1 MPIHIKAEKEQ
12 LSPLVIAPGDPRS
25 KYIAENYLEEVKCY
39 NEYRQLLGYTGKYK
53 GIPISVQTTG
63 MGVPSCMIV
72 CEELVMLGAT
82 HIIRI
87 GTCGGLQPFLNLGSS
102 IIATSAWGSKSTIAR
117 IVENENYCPTSD
129 SATLLELYSQV
140 KDKENTQDF
149 ITTEA
154 LFYQD
159 TYLIRLVN

>member
-1 MPIHIKAEKEQ
+1 
-12 LSPLVIAPGDPRS
+12 
-25 KYIAENYLEEVKCY
+25 
-39 NEYRQLLGYTGKYK
+39 
-53 GIPISVQTTG
+53 

-140 KDKENTQDF
+140 KDKENTHLGP

-159 TYLIRLVN
+159 LETYLHPLGKLGCLAVEMEAAGLFALENALYIYLYLPTKPLQVPIDIPHL